1 MLYVYPNLCIYIL
14 YSYTHIQII
23 RQVLEEGRASFHRDI
38 GSQSGVGV
46 GGKRGSERSSE
57 KGGDKG
63 SVQPVPVQ
71 SVGQYYAMLI
81 MFWWN
86 LFMFIILMSFLISC
100 ITQFAQYHQVGWCT
114 VLYCYYHT
122 YNNIII

>member
-1 MLYVYPNLCIYIL
+1 M
-14 YSYTHIQII
+14 QII

-38 GSQSGVGV
+38 GSPSGVGV

-57 KGGDKG
+57 KGGNIQ
-63 SVQPVPVQ
+63 QPVPVQ
-71 SVGQYYAMLI
+71 SVGQYYATLI

-100 ITQFAQYHQVGWCT
+100 ITQFAQYHQVGLCN
-114 VLYCYYHT
+114 VLVCYIYCGICLLYYSIAYSVVYT
-122 YNNIII
+122 YT